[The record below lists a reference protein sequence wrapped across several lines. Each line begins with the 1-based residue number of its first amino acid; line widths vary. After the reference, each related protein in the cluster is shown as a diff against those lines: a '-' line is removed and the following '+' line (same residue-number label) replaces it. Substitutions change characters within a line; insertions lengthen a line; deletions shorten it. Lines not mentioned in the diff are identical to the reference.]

1 MSGFPNLFKRPKKYR
16 NKEVSTEDFFLDFLA
31 KKRES
36 EKSEKNDKKNKSDY
50 FGSGGTIETALA
62 KKNFF
67 IILSIF
73 IISTVFLAGVC
84 IYYQVFNYD
93 LYTKKA
99 ESNKYVSS
107 EIGAQ
112 RGVIY
117 DREMKQIVF
126 NSNSFDLVFKKSDAD
141 QYEIDREI
149 GELSKILG
157 KSNDEIKSLIAEKQ
171 EKFKDKPEFSII
183 DNLDKD
189 KTVILKTKA
198 DEFKAFAIRKN
209 QERQYYDPY
218 AFSHVLGYFSKE
230 SDQGGWGIE
239 KEYNDYLKETPGIFS
254 KERDAKGGVISEK
267 LVRPLESGKNL
278 VLNLDLG
285 TQKKVGDSVKEIVE
299 KYHAKSA
306 TVVMADVKTG
316 GIIAMATWPSFD
328 ANLLSRGVTNEEY
341 QEMVSKDNLSFY
353 NRAIAGEYAI
363 GSTIKPVMAAAGLQ
377 EGLITP
383 EGVINCQGRIAL
395 GGGGYKNDWTTH
407 GATDLKKAM
416 AESCDVYFY
425 ILGGGYNGKRGLGVE
440 KMDKY
445 FEDFGYG
452 SLTGIDISGEKSGL
466 VPDADW
472 KKKRYNTSWYPGDDY
487 NIAIGQGYFKGTP
500 LQITM
505 ATAAIANGGQL
516 MKPKIVKSVLDS
528 EGKEIKAFNPEV
540 VRTVGVSSENLA
552 KVRVAMRETVMSP
565 NGTARGLQA
574 MPVTSAA
581 KTGTAQTSEVNKYHN
596 LITIFAPY
604 ENPEVAITV
613 VVESVPYEMNAANIL
628 SREVMNYYFG
638 ERLKKPKEEVKN
650 VPQPNIPTNTPDG
663 TQINQPDSSST
674 DNPATIPEEQDGEG
688 IAPNN

>member
-1 MSGFPNLFKRPKKYR
+1 
-16 NKEVSTEDFFLDFLA
+16 
-31 KKRES
+31 
-36 EKSEKNDKKNKSDY
+36 
-50 FGSGGTIETALA
+50 
-62 KKNFF
+62 
-67 IILSIF
+67 
-73 IISTVFLAGVC
+73 
-84 IYYQVFNYD
+84 
-93 LYTKKA
+93 
-99 ESNKYVSS
+99 
-107 EIGAQ
+107 
-112 RGVIY
+112 
-117 DREMKQIVF
+117 
-126 NSNSFDLVFKKSDAD
+126 
-141 QYEIDREI
+141 
-149 GELSKILG
+149 
-157 KSNDEIKSLIAEKQ
+157 
-171 EKFKDKPEFSII
+171 
-183 DNLDKD
+183 
-189 KTVILKTKA
+189 
-198 DEFKAFAIRKN
+198 
-209 QERQYYDPY
+209 
-218 AFSHVLGYFSKE
+218 
-230 SDQGGWGIE
+230 
-239 KEYNDYLKETPGIFS
+239 
-254 KERDAKGGVISEK
+254 
-267 LVRPLESGKNL
+267 
-278 VLNLDLG
+278 
-285 TQKKVGDSVKEIVE
+285 
-299 KYHAKSA
+299 
-306 TVVMADVKTG
+306 MADVKTG
-316 GIIAMATWPSFD
+316 GIIAMGTWPSFD
-328 ANLLSRGVTNEEY
+328 ANLLSRGMTNEEY

-395 GGGGYKNDWTTH
+395 GGGGHKNDWTTH

-425 ILGGGYNGKRGLGVE
+425 ILGGGYNGKKGLGAE
-440 KMDKY
+440 RMDKY

-452 SLTGIDISGEKSGL
+452 SLTGIDISGEKTGL

-516 MKPKIVKSVLDS
+516 MKPKIVRAVLDS
-528 EGKEIKAFNPEV
+528 EGKEIKAFDPEV
-540 VRTVGVSSENLA
+540 VRTVSVSSDNLA

-581 KTGTAQTSEVNKYHN
+581 KTGTAQTSEANKYHN

-638 ERLKKPKEEVKN
+638 ERLKKPKEEVKDIQ
-650 VPQPNIPTNTPDG
+650 QPNIPANTQDDS
-663 TQINQPDSSST
+663 QVNQPDPSSI